1 MRNLLLRLIVN
12 AAALAATAALLP
24 GIGVRDNEMGTL
36 LIIAAIFGLI
46 NALLKPLFIVLS
58 CPLII
63 LTLGLFAI
71 VVNGLMLL
79 ITDAL
84 AGGRFT
90 VDGLGWAILGGLVV
104 GAISGVL
111 ERVLGLDEE
120 VRKNI
125 KRERLATIIVVPKD
139 SGPSAEPSPTRPAS
153 PLPRRP
159 PRAR

>member
-24 GIGVRDNEMGTL
+24 GISVRNNEMGTL
-36 LIIAAIFGLI
+36 LVIAFVFGLV
-46 NALLKPLFIVLS
+46 NAVLKPVFLILS

-63 LTLGLFAI
+63 LTLGLFVV

-104 GAISGVL
+104 GAISGIL
-111 ERVLGLDEE
+111 ERVLGLDEKE
-120 VRKNI
+120 REKRKRDDSFVI
-125 KRERLATIIVVPKD
+125 FTKRED
-139 SGPSAEPSPTRPAS
+139 
-153 PLPRRP
+153 
-159 PRAR
+159 

>member
-24 GIGVRDNEMGTL
+24 GVSVRDNEMGTL
-36 LIIAAIFGLI
+36 LVIAFVFGLV
-46 NALLKPLFIVLS
+46 NAVLKPVFLVLS

-63 LTLGLFAI
+63 LTLGLFVV

-104 GAISGVL
+104 GAISGIL
-111 ERVLGLDEE
+111 ERAFDLDEKDRE
-120 VRKNI
+120 KRKRDDSFVI
-125 KRERLATIIVVPKD
+125 FPKRKD
-139 SGPSAEPSPTRPAS
+139 
-153 PLPRRP
+153 
-159 PRAR
+159 

>member
-24 GIGVRDNEMGTL
+24 GISVRNNEMGTL
-36 LIIAAIFGLI
+36 LVIAFVFGLV
-46 NALLKPLFIVLS
+46 NAVLKPVFLILS

-104 GAISGVL
+104 GVLSGILEGVL
-111 ERVLGLDEE
+111 DLDEKDRE
-120 VRKNI
+120 KRK
-125 KRERLATIIVVPKD
+125 RDDSFIIFPKKKD
-139 SGPSAEPSPTRPAS
+139 
-153 PLPRRP
+153 
-159 PRAR
+159 

>member
-24 GIGVRDNEMGTL
+24 GVSVRDNEMGTL
-36 LIIAAIFGLI
+36 LVIAFVFGLV
-46 NALLKPLFIVLS
+46 NAVLKPVFLVLS

-63 LTLGLFAI
+63 LTLGLFVV

-104 GAISGVL
+104 GAISGIL
-111 ERVLGLDEE
+111 ERAFDLDEKDRE
-120 VRKNI
+120 KRGRDDSFVIFPKRK
-125 KRERLATIIVVPKD
+125 D
-139 SGPSAEPSPTRPAS
+139 
-153 PLPRRP
+153 
-159 PRAR
+159 

>member
-24 GIGVRDNEMGTL
+24 GIGVRDNEIGTL
-36 LIIAAIFGLI
+36 LVVAFVFGLV
-46 NALLKPLFIVLS
+46 NAVLKPVFIILS

-104 GAISGVL
+104 GAISGILEGVL
-111 ERVLGLDEE
+111 DLDKKDREK
-120 VRKNI
+120 RKRDGSFVI
-125 KRERLATIIVVPKD
+125 F
-139 SGPSAEPSPTRPAS
+139 
-153 PLPRRP
+153 PRRED
-159 PRAR
+159 

>member
-104 GAISGVL
+104 GAISGIL
-111 ERVLGLDEE
+111 ESVLGLDEKDRE
-120 VRKNI
+120 KRGRDDSFVIFLKRK
-125 KRERLATIIVVPKD
+125 D
-139 SGPSAEPSPTRPAS
+139 
-153 PLPRRP
+153 
-159 PRAR
+159 

>member
-24 GIGVRDNEMGTL
+24 GIHVRDNEIGTL
-36 LIIAAIFGLI
+36 VVVALIFGLV
-46 NALLKPLFIVLS
+46 NALPKPLLLILS
-58 CPLII
+58 CPLIV

-71 VVNGLMLL
+71 VINGLMLL

-104 GAISGVL
+104 GAISGIL
-111 ERVLGLDEE
+111 EGVLGLGEKE
-120 VRKNI
+120 RRKG
-125 KRERLATIIVVPKD
+125 KRDDSFVILPKRKD
-139 SGPSAEPSPTRPAS
+139 
-153 PLPRRP
+153 
-159 PRAR
+159 

>member
-24 GIGVRDNEMGTL
+24 GVSVRDNEIWTL
-36 LIIAAIFGLI
+36 LVIAFVFGLV
-46 NALLKPLFIVLS
+46 NAVLKPVFLILS

-63 LTLGLFAI
+63 LTLGLFVV

-104 GAISGVL
+104 GAISGIL
-111 ERVLGLDEE
+111 ERVFDLDEKDRE
-120 VRKNI
+120 KRK
-125 KRERLATIIVVPKD
+125 RDDSFIIFPKKKD
-139 SGPSAEPSPTRPAS
+139 
-153 PLPRRP
+153 
-159 PRAR
+159 

>member
-1 MRNLLLRLIVN
+1 MRNLILRLIVN

-24 GIGVRDNEMGTL
+24 GISVRDNEIWTL
-36 LIIAAIFGLI
+36 LVIAFVFGLV
-46 NALLKPLFIVLS
+46 NAVLKPVFLILS

-63 LTLGLFAI
+63 LTLGLFVV

-104 GAISGVL
+104 GAISGIL
-111 ERVLGLDEE
+111 ERVFDLDEKDRE
-120 VRKNI
+120 KRK
-125 KRERLATIIVVPKD
+125 RDDSFIIFPKKKD
-139 SGPSAEPSPTRPAS
+139 
-153 PLPRRP
+153 
-159 PRAR
+159 

>member
-63 LTLGLFAI
+63 LTLGLFVI

-104 GAISGVL
+104 GAISGIL
-111 ERVLGLDEE
+111 ESVLGLDEKDRE
-120 VRKNI
+120 KRGRDDSFVIFLKRK
-125 KRERLATIIVVPKD
+125 D
-139 SGPSAEPSPTRPAS
+139 
-153 PLPRRP
+153 
-159 PRAR
+159 

>member
-1 MRNLLLRLIVN
+1 MRNLLLRLIIN

-24 GIGVRDNEMGTL
+24 GIGVRNNEIGTL
-36 LIIAAIFGLI
+36 LVVAFVFGLV
-46 NALLKPLFIVLS
+46 NAVLKPVFIILS

-104 GAISGVL
+104 GAISGILEGVL
-111 ERVLGLDEE
+111 DLDEKDRE
-120 VRKNI
+120 KRKRDGSFVI
-125 KRERLATIIVVPKD
+125 F
-139 SGPSAEPSPTRPAS
+139 
-153 PLPRRP
+153 PRREY
-159 PRAR
+159 

>member
-1 MRNLLLRLIVN
+1 MRNLLLRLIIN

-24 GIGVRDNEMGTL
+24 GIGVRNNEIGTL
-36 LIIAAIFGLI
+36 LVVAFVFGLV
-46 NALLKPLFIVLS
+46 NAVLKPVFIILS

-90 VDGLGWAILGGLVV
+90 VDGLGWAMLGGLVV
-104 GAISGVL
+104 GAISGILEGVL
-111 ERVLGLDEE
+111 DLDEKDRE
-120 VRKNI
+120 KRKRDGSFVI
-125 KRERLATIIVVPKD
+125 F
-139 SGPSAEPSPTRPAS
+139 
-153 PLPRRP
+153 PRRED
-159 PRAR
+159 

>member
-1 MRNLLLRLIVN
+1 MRNLLLRLIIN

-24 GIGVRDNEMGTL
+24 GIHVRDNEIGTL
-36 LIIAAIFGLI
+36 LVVALIFGLV
-46 NALLKPLFIVLS
+46 NAVLKPVFLILS

-84 AGGRFT
+84 AGGRVT

-104 GAISGVL
+104 GAIGGIL
-111 ERVLGLDEE
+111 ERVFDLDEKDRE
-120 VRKNI
+120 KRK
-125 KRERLATIIVVPKD
+125 RDDSFIIFPKQK
-139 SGPSAEPSPTRPAS
+139 G
-153 PLPRRP
+153 
-159 PRAR
+159 

>member
-24 GIGVRDNEMGTL
+24 GISVRDNEIWTL
-36 LIIAAIFGLI
+36 LVIAFVFGLV
-46 NALLKPLFIVLS
+46 NAVLKPVFLILS

-63 LTLGLFAI
+63 LTLGLFVV

-104 GAISGVL
+104 GAISGIL
-111 ERVLGLDEE
+111 ERVFDLDEKDRE
-120 VRKNI
+120 KRK
-125 KRERLATIIVVPKD
+125 RDDSFIIFPKKKD
-139 SGPSAEPSPTRPAS
+139 
-153 PLPRRP
+153 
-159 PRAR
+159 

>member
-1 MRNLLLRLIVN
+1 MRNLLLRLIIN

-24 GIGVRDNEMGTL
+24 GIGVRNNEIGTL
-36 LIIAAIFGLI
+36 LVVAFVFGLV
-46 NALLKPLFIVLS
+46 NAVLKPVFIILS

-90 VDGLGWAILGGLVV
+90 VDGLGWAMLGGLVV
-104 GAISGVL
+104 GAISGILEGVL
-111 ERVLGLDEE
+111 DLDKKDREK
-120 VRKNI
+120 RKRDGSFVI
-125 KRERLATIIVVPKD
+125 F
-139 SGPSAEPSPTRPAS
+139 
-153 PLPRRP
+153 PRRED
-159 PRAR
+159 

>member
-24 GIGVRDNEMGTL
+24 GIGVRDNEIGTL
-36 LIIAAIFGLI
+36 LVVALIFGLV
-46 NALLKPLFIVLS
+46 NAVLKPVFLILS

-63 LTLGLFAI
+63 LTLGLFVV

-104 GAISGVL
+104 GAISGIL
-111 ERVLGLDEE
+111 ERVFDLDEKDRE
-120 VRKNI
+120 KRK
-125 KRERLATIIVVPKD
+125 RDDSFIIFPRKKD
-139 SGPSAEPSPTRPAS
+139 
-153 PLPRRP
+153 
-159 PRAR
+159 

>member
-1 MRNLLLRLIVN
+1 MRNLLLRLIIN

-24 GIGVRDNEMGTL
+24 GIGVRNNEIGTL
-36 LIIAAIFGLI
+36 LVVAFVFGLV
-46 NALLKPLFIVLS
+46 NAVLKPVFIILS

-104 GAISGVL
+104 GAISGILEGVL
-111 ERVLGLDEE
+111 DLDEKDRE
-120 VRKNI
+120 KRKRDGSFVI
-125 KRERLATIIVVPKD
+125 F
-139 SGPSAEPSPTRPAS
+139 
-153 PLPRRP
+153 PRRED
-159 PRAR
+159 

>member
-1 MRNLLLRLIVN
+1 MRNLILRLIVN

-24 GIGVRDNEMGTL
+24 GIGVRDNEIWTL
-36 LIIAAIFGLI
+36 LVVALIFGVV
-46 NALLKPLFIVLS
+46 NAVLKPVFIILS

-104 GAISGVL
+104 GAISGIL
-111 ERVLGLDEE
+111 ERALGLDEKE
-120 VRKNI
+120 
-125 KRERLATIIVVPKD
+125 RERRERDD
-139 SGPSAEPSPTRPAS
+139 SFVIFTKRKG
-153 PLPRRP
+153 
-159 PRAR
+159 

>member
-58 CPLII
+58 CPLIV
-63 LTLGLFAI
+63 LTLGLFAL

-104 GAISGVL
+104 GAISGIL
-111 ERVLGLDEE
+111 EGVLGLDEKDRE
-120 VRKNI
+120 KRGRDDSFVIFPKRK
-125 KRERLATIIVVPKD
+125 
-139 SGPSAEPSPTRPAS
+139 G
-153 PLPRRP
+153 
-159 PRAR
+159 

>member
-24 GIGVRDNEMGTL
+24 GISVRNNEMGTL
-36 LIIAAIFGLI
+36 LVIAFVFGLV
-46 NALLKPLFIVLS
+46 NAVLKPVFLILS

-104 GAISGVL
+104 GAISGIL
-111 ERVLGLDEE
+111 ERVLGLDEKE
-120 VRKNI
+120 REKRKRDDSFVI
-125 KRERLATIIVVPKD
+125 FTKKKD
-139 SGPSAEPSPTRPAS
+139 
-153 PLPRRP
+153 
-159 PRAR
+159 